1 MKNCKSCQE
10 RVKSFR
16 EMDLFSQTICL
27 ILSKSA
33 FYSKK
38 CNYLY
43 LLPRSSCVL
52 NFWTKYYSNFC
63 YANNRFFSS
72 FVCVVFYGKVTKIWH
87 KLFHRMWNFF
97 YTTQFLSKAYYMEY
111 IGGSDHVQVECSWIY
126 IVDCKWILEG
136 KLGWLSQ
143 SKFCSEIYLYMILA
157 HVFKFS

>member
-1 MKNCKSCQE
+1 
-10 RVKSFR
+10 
-16 EMDLFSQTICL
+16 MDLFSQTICL

-111 IGGSDHVQVECSWIY
+111 IGGSDHVQVECSWKY
-126 IVDCKWILEG
+126 ILDYKWIFRG
-136 KLGWLSQ
+136 KIGLDQ
-143 SKFCSEIYLYMILA
+143 PTKILFWNSLVHDPGPCVQIFVNVISYIPPA
-157 HVFKFS
+157 VYYKE